1 AHILVEEYRGER
13 QREHHRAPQPP
24 EFRKKHYPLLG
35 GWNSTENE
43 AEKTNNKKTDIADL
57 LKKYEKK
64 AETSTAPADSFWQVT
79 T

>member
-1 AHILVEEYRGER
+1 
-13 QREHHRAPQPP
+13 
-24 EFRKKHYPLLG
+24 LG
-35 GWNSTENE
+35 GWNSTESE
-43 AEKTNNKKTDIADL
+43 TEKTNNEKTDIADL